1 MLVFVLTLRAAATAG
16 RAEASMTQHVSPV
29 DKVLELMN
37 ALYQQVKDQGKD
49 EAEAYKEF
57 ACFCKDTQLGKD
69 KEINDGDDNEDE
81 QLATIEQKT
90 AEKESLSN
98 DIGQLHTDLDDTD
111 VSIEQA
117 AAEREAEKKKFE
129 ERHADTIAS
138 VEGVRTAI
146 STITEATSLIEK
158 EAVIKSAK
166 VQALLKKYEDEKRE
180 EPVGELGAGEKS
192 REHAGLGASASIT
205 DVLDMLL
212 QDWTMKAKKMEDE
225 EEARKK
231 LYDNTSAELRQLII
245 DTKTAIENSKDQLSN
260 TESFLAKTKAQL
272 TETKANLNDDNLYL
286 KDLTAQCELKAKEW
300 DQRSVMRGNELKA
313 LEKAIEIVGGSV
325 KDTQGTRGYTDNTE
339 LLQGGASPEPEDAYT
354 DVVFVQLKEVKKTRD
369 ESRGKQARLDA
380 VTKIKHMAKK
390 LNSIDLNLLAMKIAA
405 NPFSKVKELIQQ
417 LITRLLTESENE
429 ATQKGWC
436 DTELGKANSD
446 RDFRMSDTKKLSA
459 KALVLEAEKK
469 SQEETITKLT
479 AEIAELQADHVQVTQ
494 IREKEKAEN
503 KKVME
508 ESREGLTALTKA
520 LATLKKFYGKASR
533 ANQGGYVSFA
543 QVSQTPAEAAMAAA
557 GTSGKGV
564 GNYEGNQA
572 GGQGIIGILEVI
584 SSDFKRSIS
593 MAEGAEK
600 DSYTQYAA
608 YNKESK
614 ASMKSKTEGL
624 DNAQDDLKI
633 ASGDLVATLN
643 KLKDNQKLLDMS
655 LMALETLRPA
665 CIDTGMSW
673 DEKVKRRDA
682 EIQALKDALEVFE
695 DPNGLGF
702 LQKSQ

>member
-1 MLVFVLTLRAAATAG
+1 MAQGSVGESPTGAMVSVLVFLLSLGAATTAG
-16 RAEASMTQHVSPV
+16 RHRASVSPV
-29 DKVLELMN
+29 DKVLELMQ
-37 ALYQQVKDQGKD
+37 ALYKQVKDQGKE

-57 ACFCKDTQLGKD
+57 ACFCKDTQLDKD
-69 KEINDGDDNEDE
+69 KEISDGDDNEDE
-81 QLATIEQKT
+81 QLATIEQKK

-98 DIGQLHTDLDDTD
+98 DISQLHTDLDDTD

-146 STITEATSLIEK
+146 ATISEATSLIEK

-180 EPVGELGAGEKS
+180 EPVGEMAAGEKS

-245 DTKTAIENSKDQLSN
+245 DTKTAIDNSKDQLSN

-313 LEKAIEIVGGSV
+313 LEKAIDIVGGSV
-325 KDTQGTRGYTDNTE
+325 ADTQGTRGYTDNTA
-339 LLQGGASPEPEDAYT
+339 LIQQGGKPAEDTYS
-354 DVVFVQLKEVKKTRD
+354 DVVFTQLKEVKKTPVSSLIQDR
-369 ESRGKQARLDA
+369 SKQERIDA
-380 VTKIKHMAKK
+380 VTKIKHAAAK
-390 LNSIDLNLLAMKIAA
+390 LNSIDMNLLAMKIAA
-405 NPFSKVKELIQQ
+405 DPFAKVKELIQQ

-436 DTELGKANSD
+436 DTEIGKANSD
-446 RDFRMSDTKKLSA
+446 RDFRMTDTKKLSA
-459 KALVLEAEKK
+459 KALVLQADKK
-469 SQEETITKLT
+469 NQEQTITKLT
-479 AEIAELQADHVQVTQ
+479 AEIAELQADHIEVTK
-494 IREKEKAEN
+494 IRENEKAEN

-508 ESREGLTALTKA
+508 DAREGLTALEKA

-533 ANQGGYVSFA
+533 ANQGGYVSLA
-543 QVSQTPAEAAMAAA
+543 QGTAKQTPAEVDMAAA
-557 GTSGKGV
+557 GQSGKGV

-572 GGQGIIGILEVI
+572 AGTGIIGILEI
-584 SSDFKRSIS
+584 IQSDFKRSIS
-593 MAEGAEK
+593 MAEQAEK
-600 DSYTQYAA
+600 DSYNEYA
-608 YNKESK
+608 E
-614 ASMKSKTEGL
+614 
-624 DNAQDDLKI
+624 
-633 ASGDLVATLN
+633 
-643 KLKDNQKLLDMS
+643 
-655 LMALETLRPA
+655 
-665 CIDTGMSW
+665 
-673 DEKVKRRDA
+673 
-682 EIQALKDALEVFE
+682 
-695 DPNGLGF
+695 
-702 LQKSQ
+702 